1 MTAAAMPVSNDSDHV
16 RMADLIGRMA
26 AEFLDLSSVAELLQG
41 LPQRFDHFDS
51 GEVELLQGM
60 DLLAQRLQ
68 GLASFSQALA
78 ALIPGEWQLD
88 VAPAASL
95 ITLSDLQNRM
105 AGSCRL
111 PGIPPRQQDED
122 EFELF

>member
-1 MTAAAMPVSNDSDHV
+1 MTAAMPVPHDSDDV

-26 AEFLDLSSVAELLQG
+26 AEFLDLSTVAESLQG
-41 LPQRFDHFDS
+41 LPHNYNHFDS

-78 ALIPGEWQLD
+78 ALVPGEWQLD

-105 AGSCRL
+105 AGSCRV
-111 PGIPPRQQDED
+111 PGVPLRTQDND
-122 EFELF
+122 DFELF